1 MFVLPIL
8 VAVCSKAWVSARLP
22 AEVVGLN
29 PAEGMNAYL

>member
-8 VAVCSKAWVSARLP
+8 VAVYSKSWVSARLP

-29 PAEGMNAYL
+29 PAGGMDAYL